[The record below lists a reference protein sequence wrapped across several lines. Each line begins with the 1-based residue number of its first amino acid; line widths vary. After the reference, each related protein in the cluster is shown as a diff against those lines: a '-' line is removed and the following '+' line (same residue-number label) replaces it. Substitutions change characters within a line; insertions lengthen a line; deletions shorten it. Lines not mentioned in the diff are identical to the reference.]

1 MQVDTN
7 KTGCKVDQSD
17 MEDGQDDLKNCE
29 VVQSEIHSIDG
40 ENMLYYDTALIKVDV
55 KASYYGVNGF
65 YVIQLLRDIAKDL
78 YILWTRWGR
87 IGD

>member
-1 MQVDTN
+1 
-7 KTGCKVDQSD
+7 

-65 YVIQLLRDIAKDL
+65 YVI
-78 YILWTRWGR
+78 
-87 IGD
+87 